1 MDIDET
7 KAAIEGVRD
16 RLDALMLAAES
27 GADWAEIC
35 RIEDEELIGLLRQY
49 EMAKKDN
56 GQFGVGA

>member
-1 MDIDET
+1 MDIDQI

-35 RIEDEELIGLLRQY
+35 RIEDEELIDLLKQY
-49 EMAKKDN
+49 EEAKEEN
-56 GQFGVGA
+56 SQFGVGA